1 MGIVGKMGVVGKQ
14 YNTHSTQN
22 TQITQNTHKT
32 LPDALSS
39 LLLPTPFFLAPIC

>member
-1 MGIVGKMGVVGKQ
+1 MGIVGKMGMVGKR

-32 LPDALSS
+32 LPDTLSP
-39 LLLPTPFFLAPIC
+39 LLLPTPFFLASIC

>member
-1 MGIVGKMGVVGKQ
+1 MGIVGKMCMVGKR

-22 TQITQNTHKT
+22 THRT
-32 LPDALSS
+32 LPDTLSS

>member
-1 MGIVGKMGVVGKQ
+1 MGIVGKMSMVGKR

-22 TQITQNTHKT
+22 TQNTHRT
-32 LPDALSS
+32 LPDTLSP